1 MAKKQGKKK
10 GLSVK
15 AKKVLIGIGVGVM
28 VAGMIGMGV
37 QINKLTKTKEV
48 SDVFGWEIGL
58 LSTEDGGE
66 VKGTTSIRM
75 KDYCTVDKFTVDIQ
89 EDPSVSYRVFF
100 YNAEKEFISVTDELV
115 VDYDSATEEVPEGA
129 EYVRIMA
136 TPQNDPEVSTFEV
149 AGYANDM
156 LVEYKR

>member
-1 MAKKQGKKK
+1 MAKNKAKKK
-10 GLSVK
+10 GMSAK
-15 AKKVLIGIGVGVM
+15 AKKILIGIGVTAL

-48 SDVFGWEIGL
+48 DDVFGWEVGL
-58 LSTEDGGE
+58 LSTDDGGE

-75 KDYCTVDKFTVDIQ
+75 KEFVTIDKFTVDIE
-89 EDPSVSYRVFF
+89 EDPSVSYRIFF

-115 VDYDSATEEVPEGA
+115 IDYDSATDEVPEGT

-136 TPQNDPEVSTFEV
+136 TP
-149 AGYANDM
+149 
-156 LVEYKR
+156 